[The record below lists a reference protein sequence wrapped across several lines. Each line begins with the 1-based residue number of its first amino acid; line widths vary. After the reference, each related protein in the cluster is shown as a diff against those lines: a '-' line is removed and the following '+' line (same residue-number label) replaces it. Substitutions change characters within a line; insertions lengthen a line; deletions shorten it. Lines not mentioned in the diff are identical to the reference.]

1 MCDLEQVVGLKGD
14 LSSNKET
21 GEIPSYVTSCYSQE
35 KQISDKLNK
44 YLLKEW
50 MSKHYTPS

>member
-50 MSKHYTPS
+50 MSKH